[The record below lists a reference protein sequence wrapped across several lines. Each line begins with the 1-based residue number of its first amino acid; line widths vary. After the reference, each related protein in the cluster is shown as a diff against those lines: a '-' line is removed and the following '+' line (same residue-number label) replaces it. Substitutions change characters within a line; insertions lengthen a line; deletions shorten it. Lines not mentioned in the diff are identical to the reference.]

1 MSTSKAPDM
10 SDKRVTEMPSMK
22 QRIGF
27 VAVMLG
33 MFMAIL
39 DIQIVA
45 SSLNEIQAGVLAT
58 PDEISWVQTA
68 YLIAEIIMIPLSG
81 MLTRWL
87 STHLT
92 FVISCLAFTVASI
105 GCALAQTIDQLIVMR
120 AIQGFVGG
128 AMIPIAYALSF
139 KLFPL
144 RVMGAV
150 QAVIGMIA
158 TTAPSIGP
166 TLGGYITQHASW
178 HWLFLMNVVPGILA
192 SAGVWF
198 FLRIDKPDFA
208 LFKKID
214 FLGLLYLALFLGPLE
229 YILEEGP
236 GEEWFDSTLILL
248 LSSVCILGALGFF
261 WRAFRVTL
269 PIVDLKVFRDRNFA
283 LGASLGFMIGIALYG
298 MVYLMPLFLGTVR
311 GFNSLQIGQLM
322 FVTGAS
328 MFCSAPIIGR
338 LSDKIDPRYMLA
350 VGLAMVGM
358 GAMMNANLTDQAD
371 FQQFMW
377 PQMVRGVGL
386 LMCLLTASRIAMGRL
401 PNSEISNAAG
411 LFNVLRNLGG
421 AVGLAFMDTIRDIRV
436 DYHWAQLIPAID
448 TNRAVVIE
456 ELTKAQLSVAGVA
469 SDPAAAAIKQI
480 ADRVM
485 QQAQVLA
492 FNDLF
497 LWIGLV
503 YVCVLPIMFFIRK
516 TQNEDTGGAH

>member
-1 MSTSKAPDM
+1 M

-236 GEEWFDSTLILL
+236 GEEWFDSPLILL
-248 LSSVCILGALGFF
+248 LSSVCVLGALGFF
-261 WRAFRVTL
+261 WRAFRVSL

-338 LSDKIDPRYMLA
+338 LSDMVDPRYMLA

-497 LWIGLV
+497 LWIGLM
-503 YVCVLPIMFFIRK
+503 YMCVLPIMFFIRK

>member
-236 GEEWFDSTLILL
+236 GEEWFDSPLILL
-248 LSSVCILGALGFF
+248 LSSVCVLGALGFF
-261 WRAFRVTL
+261 WRAFRVSL

-338 LSDKIDPRYMLA
+338 LSDKVDPRYMLA

-497 LWIGLV
+497 LWIGLM

>member
-236 GEEWFDSTLILL
+236 GEEWFDSPLILL
-248 LSSVCILGALGFF
+248 LSSVCVLGALGFF
-261 WRAFRVTL
+261 WRAFRVSL

-338 LSDKIDPRYMLA
+338 LSDMVDPRYMLA

-497 LWIGLV
+497 LWIGLM
-503 YVCVLPIMFFIRK
+503 YMCVLPIMFFIRK

>member
-10 SDKRVTEMPSMK
+10 SDKKVTEMPSMK

-248 LSSVCILGALGFF
+248 LSSVCVLGALGFF
-261 WRAFRVTL
+261 WRAFRVSL

-497 LWIGLV
+497 LWIGLI
-503 YVCVLPIMFFIRK
+503 YVCVLPMMFFIRK

>member
-10 SDKRVTEMPSMK
+10 SDKKVTEMPSMK

-248 LSSVCILGALGFF
+248 LSSVCVLGALGFF

-377 PQMVRGVGL
+377 PQMLRGVGL

-469 SDPAAAAIKQI
+469 SDPATAAIKQI

-497 LWIGLV
+497 LWIGLI
-503 YVCVLPIMFFIRK
+503 YACVLPIMFFIRK

>member
-1 MSTSKAPDM
+1 M
-10 SDKRVTEMPSMK
+10 SDKKVTEMPSMK

-105 GCALAQTIDQLIVMR
+105 GCALAQTIDQLIIMR

-178 HWLFLMNVVPGILA
+178 HWLFLMNVVPGVLA
-192 SAGVWF
+192 SAGAWF

-236 GEEWFDSTLILL
+236 GEEWFDSPLILL
-248 LSSVCILGALGFF
+248 LSSVCVLGALGFF

-338 LSDKIDPRYMLA
+338 LSDKVDPRYMLA

-456 ELTKAQLSVAGVA
+456 ELTKAQLSVASVA

-497 LWIGLV
+497 LWIGLI

>member
-1 MSTSKAPDM
+1 MT
-10 SDKRVTEMPSMK
+10 DKRVTEMPSMK

-27 VAVMLG
+27 VAVLLG

-92 FVISCLAFTVASI
+92 FVISCVAFTIASV

-144 RVMGAV
+144 RVMGTV

-178 HWLFLMNVVPGILA
+178 HWLFLMNVVPGVLA

-198 FLRIDKPDFA
+198 FLRVDKPDFP

-236 GEEWFDSTLILL
+236 SEEWFDSNLILL
-248 LSSVCILGALGFF
+248 LSSVCVLGALGFF
-261 WRAFRVTL
+261 WRALRETL
-269 PIVDLKVFRDRNFA
+269 PIVDLNVLRDRNFA

-338 LSDKIDPRYMLA
+338 LSDKVDPRYMLA
-350 VGLAMVGM
+350 VGLAMVGI
-358 GAMMNANLTDQAD
+358 GAMMNANLTVQAD

-456 ELTKAQLSVAGVA
+456 ELTKAELSLAGVA
-469 SDPAAAAIKQI
+469 IDPAAAAIKQI

-497 LWIGLV
+497 LWIGLM
-503 YVCVLPIMFFIRK
+503 YICALPIMFFIRK

>member
-10 SDKRVTEMPSMK
+10 SDKKVTEMPSMK

-178 HWLFLMNVVPGILA
+178 HWLFLMNVVPGIFA

-236 GEEWFDSTLILL
+236 GEEWFDSPLILL
-248 LSSVCILGALGFF
+248 LSSVCVLGAIGFF
-261 WRAFRVTL
+261 WRAFRVSL

-338 LSDKIDPRYMLA
+338 LSDMVDPRYMLA

-497 LWIGLV
+497 LWIGLI
-503 YVCVLPIMFFIRK
+503 YVCVLPMMFFIRK

>member
-1 MSTSKAPDM
+1 
-10 SDKRVTEMPSMK
+10 
-22 QRIGF
+22 
-27 VAVMLG
+27 

-248 LSSVCILGALGFF
+248 LSSVCVLGALGFF
-261 WRAFRVTL
+261 WRAFRVSL

-497 LWIGLV
+497 LWIGLI
-503 YVCVLPIMFFIRK
+503 YVCVLPMMFFIRK

>member
-1 MSTSKAPDM
+1 M
-10 SDKRVTEMPSMK
+10 SDKKVTEMPSMK

-236 GEEWFDSTLILL
+236 REEWFDSTLILL
-248 LSSVCILGALGFF
+248 LSSVCVLGALGFF
-261 WRAFRVTL
+261 WRAFRVSL
-269 PIVDLKVFRDRNFA
+269 PIVDLKVFRDRNFT

-497 LWIGLV
+497 LWIGLM
-503 YVCVLPIMFFIRK
+503 YVCVLPMMLFIRK

>member
-1 MSTSKAPDM
+1 M

-22 QRIGF
+22 QRIAF

-105 GCALAQTIDQLIVMR
+105 GCALAQTIDQLIIMR

-248 LSSVCILGALGFF
+248 LSSVCVLGALGFF

-338 LSDKIDPRYMLA
+338 LSDKVDPRYMLA

-497 LWIGLV
+497 VWIGLM

>member
-214 FLGLLYLALFLGPLE
+214 FIGLLYLALFLGPLE

-497 LWIGLV
+497 LWIGLM

>member
-1 MSTSKAPDM
+1 M
-10 SDKRVTEMPSMK
+10 SDEKVTEMPSLRQK
-22 QRIGF
+22 IGF

-45 SSLNEIQAGVLAT
+45 SSLNEIQAGVSAT

-92 FVISCLAFTVASI
+92 FVISCVAFTIASV

-128 AMIPIAYALSF
+128 AMIPIAYAISF

-198 FLRIDKPDFA
+198 YLRIDKPDFS

-236 GEEWFDSTLILL
+236 GDEWFDSTLILM
-248 LSSVCILGALGFF
+248 LSAVCAMGALGFF

-269 PIVDLKVFRDRNFA
+269 PIVDLRVFGDRNFA
-283 LGASLGFMIGIALYG
+283 LGASLGFIIGIALYG

-311 GFNSLQIGQLM
+311 GFNSFQIGQLM
-322 FVTGAS
+322 FVTGA
-328 MFCSAPIIGR
+328 F
-338 LSDKIDPRYMLA
+338 
-350 VGLAMVGM
+350 
-358 GAMMNANLTDQAD
+358 
-371 FQQFMW
+371 
-377 PQMVRGVGL
+377 
-386 LMCLLTASRIAMGRL
+386 
-401 PNSEISNAAG
+401 
-411 LFNVLRNLGG
+411 
-421 AVGLAFMDTIRDIRV
+421 
-436 DYHWAQLIPAID
+436 
-448 TNRAVVIE
+448 
-456 ELTKAQLSVAGVA
+456 
-469 SDPAAAAIKQI
+469 
-480 ADRVM
+480 
-485 QQAQVLA
+485 
-492 FNDLF
+492 
-497 LWIGLV
+497 
-503 YVCVLPIMFFIRK
+503 
-516 TQNEDTGGAH
+516 AHR

>member
-1 MSTSKAPDM
+1 M
-10 SDKRVTEMPSMK
+10 SDEKVSEMPSLRQK
-22 QRIGF
+22 IGF

-45 SSLNEIQAGVLAT
+45 SSLNEIQAGVSAT

-92 FVISCLAFTVASI
+92 FVISCVAFTIASV

-128 AMIPIAYALSF
+128 AMIPIAYAISF

-198 FLRIDKPDFA
+198 YLRIDKPDFS

-236 GEEWFDSTLILL
+236 GDEWFDSTLILM
-248 LSSVCILGALGFF
+248 LSAVCAMGALGFF

-269 PIVDLKVFRDRNFA
+269 PIVDLRVFGDRNFA
-283 LGASLGFMIGIALYG
+283 LGASLGFIIGIALYG

-311 GFNSLQIGQLM
+311 GFNSFQIGQLM

-328 MFCSAPIIGR
+328 MFFSAPIIGR
-338 LSDKIDPRYMLA
+338 LSDKVDARYMLA
-350 VGLAMVGM
+350 VGLVMVGT
-358 GAMMNANLTDQAD
+358 GSMMNANLTDQAD
-371 FQQFMW
+371 FNQFMW

-386 LMCLLTASRIAMGRL
+386 LMCLLTASRIAMGTL

-448 TNRAVVIE
+448 SNRAVVLE
-456 ELTKAQLSVAGVA
+456 ELTKAQLAVAGA
-469 SDPAAAAIKQI
+469 TSDPAAAAIKQI

-485 QQAQVLA
+485 VQAQVLA

-497 LWIGLV
+497 LWIGAM
-503 YVCVLPIMFFIRK
+503 YACALPLMFFIRK
-516 TQNEDTGGAH
+516 AKNEDTGGAH